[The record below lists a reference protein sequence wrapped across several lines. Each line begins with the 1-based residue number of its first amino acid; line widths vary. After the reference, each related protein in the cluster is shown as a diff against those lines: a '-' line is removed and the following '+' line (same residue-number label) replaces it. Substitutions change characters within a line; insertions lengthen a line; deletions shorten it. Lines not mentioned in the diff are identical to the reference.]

1 MNAAGRV
8 DAIAD
13 FRNIVSCHARVLTY
27 PEGQTA
33 DAVNLDPSDYSD
45 ELGNKQFF
53 AAKGW
58 LADALDLWLGMRIAK
73 DGVSFHPMNDGK
85 PFAVRGL
92 SLRGMTLNVE
102 MSGEGNEA
110 SYSLNGNALDN
121 GFIPWTRLKPGL
133 NIVKIEMRGAK

>member
-13 FRNIVSCHARVLTY
+13 FRNIVSRHARVLTY

-73 DGVSFHPMNDGK
+73 EGVSFHPMNDGRA
-85 PFAVRGL
+85 FAVRGL
-92 SLRGMTLNVE
+92 SLRGTTLDIE
-102 MSGEGNEA
+102 MSGAGTGA
-110 SYSLNGNALDN
+110 LYSLNGNALDN
-121 GFIPWTRLKPGL
+121 CFIPWNRLKPGP
-133 NIVKIEMRGAK
+133 NIVKIKMRGTK